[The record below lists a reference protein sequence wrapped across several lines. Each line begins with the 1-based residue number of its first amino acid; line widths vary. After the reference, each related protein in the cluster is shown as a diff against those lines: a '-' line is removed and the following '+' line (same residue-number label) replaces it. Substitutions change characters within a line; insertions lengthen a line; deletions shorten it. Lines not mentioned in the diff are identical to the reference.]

1 MVEKSLIPLL
11 IFAAGTLLAAKGA
24 TRWAFH
30 RIALLL
36 VLGIT
41 IAVWGALSAWHL
53 PVELMPNTASETVTV
68 TVNVRGGMSPQDV
81 ETLICRPLE
90 DTLGDLSRLENMVSS
105 ARKDRG
111 VVSLQLEPGSDM
123 KSATAEVHARL
134 ERVMNK
140 LPAEIEKPV
149 VAHYEESDAPVFMAA
164 FTSDRQ
170 TPEEMRRLIETR
182 FKDRLQRVSG
192 VANVELGGGRESK
205 ILVEVDRD
213 RLSAFRLSI
222 NQIVHRL
229 GRRNVTTQVGT
240 LSGQERSAAVRISGT
255 LAGVEDMKRLP
266 IGRDPNGGMV
276 LLGQVAEVTD
286 SYMEAESLSRLNG
299 RAAVSIYIQKES
311 SANTLHTAREVER
324 AMDAAWKEL
333 PPDQRQSIQKVV
345 VSNQAETIQASL
357 ESVRMS
363 LLSGVLLIVLVIA
376 SFQSKTAITRR
387 RGRWGLGLL
396 LGTLVVA
403 SVFSVNQARLE
414 VPLVVFLLVLV
425 GMAVWDK
432 DLRPAFV
439 VGGSVPASALISFIL
454 FRMCGLS
461 INVMSLFGLALGMGM
476 LVDNA
481 IVVYENILHN
491 RELTGPVADPAAQA
505 MEATEQMV
513 MPMIGATV
521 TNAVTFLPFLFLSK
535 SLQLM
540 YWDVAA
546 AVGASHFA
554 SILVSLT
561 VVPILSL
568 KLLESKNIKPRQS
581 YAFKWHPVHFKN
593 FFPLLAGEGRVRD
606 WIGGGWKSAAKG
618 LRALWTRWAKPIQH
632 SAPTAIT
639 FIALLL
645 LGLMIFGWKGPT
657 KWTYALIATLATG
670 VGLGLLLRYD
680 TLWQNLFH
688 HRGKVLAGALALALA
703 GGWVLAKATDRDFES
718 SGELDEFVIFV
729 ELSSGVKL
737 DVANA
742 VIREVESRL
751 NKDPHVAHSV
761 LTAVARIE
769 GWSSKLYITLRPRAE
784 RPLSTTQVID
794 HLRKELDNV
803 GRDVDENAFVH
814 FSSPQTGREMTVQIQ
829 GPDYGVM
836 EQLAQEIT
844 GGLETIRGLADV
856 KMRFRPGRPQVNVHV
871 DPDRAARRGLTVDE
885 VVDTVH
891 GQVRGLR
898 ATLLR
903 TRSTQ
908 TEVIVRLR
916 ASDREKMQTLVDLPL
931 LTRRGDR
938 VRLGEVATLQVGQ
951 MPNEVFRENKQR
963 LLQITAN
970 RDKISLSRAAEEIL
984 RVLEQIKF
992 PRDYFASLAGD
1003 YKETMRGFR
1012 QLSWGLLAML
1022 VAVYLVLVI
1031 LFESIVQPLVIM
1043 ATVPLCLIGAAWG
1056 LAILGLPL
1064 STGVMVGLMMLGGI
1078 VVNNGIMLL
1087 DHFNRHSPV
1096 GTGLVSTASETK
1108 AAIPCDHTSSVK
1120 PEAYGE
1126 ELESGSGEAQLLWDA
1141 LRAAALARRRPILL
1155 TAGSAILGFLPLML
1169 DTSET
1174 GALWRP
1180 LSAAMVF
1187 GLLVSTIL
1195 TLYVVPCLTFA
1206 LKQDVP
1212 RLLHRPPSPLHP
1224 LDAPRKLL
1232 QLVHNFFF
1240 KS

>member
-1 MVEKSLIPLL
+1 
-11 IFAAGTLLAAKGA
+11 
-24 TRWAFH
+24 
-30 RIALLL
+30 
-36 VLGIT
+36 
-41 IAVWGALSAWHL
+41 
-53 PVELMPNTASETVTV
+53 
-68 TVNVRGGMSPQDV
+68 
-81 ETLICRPLE
+81 
-90 DTLGDLSRLENMVSS
+90 
-105 ARKDRG
+105 
-111 VVSLQLEPGSDM
+111 
-123 KSATAEVHARL
+123 
-134 ERVMNK
+134 
-140 LPAEIEKPV
+140 
-149 VAHYEESDAPVFMAA
+149 
-164 FTSDRQ
+164 
-170 TPEEMRRLIETR
+170 
-182 FKDRLQRVSG
+182 
-192 VANVELGGGRESK
+192 
-205 ILVEVDRD
+205 
-213 RLSAFRLSI
+213 
-222 NQIVHRL
+222 
-229 GRRNVTTQVGT
+229 
-240 LSGQERSAAVRISGT
+240 
-255 LAGVEDMKRLP
+255 
-266 IGRDPNGGMV
+266 
-276 LLGQVAEVTD
+276 
-286 SYMEAESLSRLNG
+286 
-299 RAAVSIYIQKES
+299 
-311 SANTLHTAREVER
+311 
-324 AMDAAWKEL
+324 
-333 PPDQRQSIQKVV
+333 
-345 VSNQAETIQASL
+345 
-357 ESVRMS
+357 
-363 LLSGVLLIVLVIA
+363 
-376 SFQSKTAITRR
+376 
-387 RGRWGLGLL
+387 
-396 LGTLVVA
+396 
-403 SVFSVNQARLE
+403 
-414 VPLVVFLLVLV
+414 
-425 GMAVWDK
+425 MAVWDK

-593 FFPLLAGEGRVRD
+593 FFPLFAGEGRVRD

-769 GWSSKLYITLRPRAE
+769 GWSSKLYITLRSRAE

-794 HLRKELDNV
+794 HLRKGLDNV

-829 GPDYGVM
+829 GPDYVVM

-856 KMRFRPGRPQVNVHV
+856 KMRFRPGRPQVNVQV

>member
-1 MVEKSLIPLL
+1 MGEKSLIPLL
-11 IFAAGTLLAAKGA
+11 IFAAGTLLVAKGA
-24 TRWAFH
+24 TRWAFQ
-30 RIALLL
+30 RMALLL

-41 IAVWGALSAWHL
+41 IAVWGGISMWHL

-134 ERVMNK
+134 ERVMNR

-164 FTSDRQ
+164 FTSDRHS
-170 TPEEMRRLIETR
+170 PEEMRHMIETH
-182 FKDRLQRVSG
+182 FKDRLQRVTG
-192 VANVELGGGRESK
+192 VANVEVGGGRESK
-205 ILVEVDRD
+205 ILVEVDKD

-222 NQIVHRL
+222 NKIVHRL

-240 LSGQERSAAVRISGT
+240 LTGQDRSAAVRIVGT

-266 IGRDPNGGMV
+266 IGRDPNGGTV
-276 LLGQVAEVTD
+276 VLGQVAEVMD

-299 RAAVSIYIQKES
+299 RAAVSLYIQKES
-311 SANTLHTAREVER
+311 SANTLQTARDVER
-324 AMDAAWKEL
+324 AMDTAWKEL
-333 PPDQRQSIQKVV
+333 PPNLRRSVQKVV
-345 VSNQAETIQASL
+345 VSNQAETISASL

-363 LLSGVLLIVLVIA
+363 LISGVLLIVLVIA
-376 SFQSKTAITRR
+376 SFQSKTPITRR
-387 RGRWGLGLL
+387 RGRWLLAIL
-396 LGTLVVA
+396 LGALVLA

-414 VPLVVFLLVLV
+414 IPLVFFLLLLV
-425 GMAVWDK
+425 GMAIWDK

-439 VGGSVPASALISFIL
+439 VGGSIPASALISFIL

-461 INVMSLFGLALGMGM
+461 LNVMSLFGLALGMGM

-481 IVVYENILHN
+481 IVVYENILHS
-491 RELTGPVADPAAQA
+491 RELAGPVADPAAQA
-505 MEATEQMV
+505 MVATQQMV
-513 MPMIGATV
+513 LPMIGATV
-521 TNAVTFLPFLFLSK
+521 TNAVTFLPFIFLSK
-535 SLQLM
+535 NLQLL

-546 AVGASHFA
+546 AVGASLFA

-568 KLLESKNIKPRQS
+568 KLLESKEGVGPFPFFRRGPIYGANLIGFIAEKIQSLPTSRVIALILKFPRG
-581 YAFKWHPVHFKN
+581 
-593 FFPLLAGEGRVRD
+593 PLL
-606 WIGGGWKSAAKG
+606 K
-618 LRALWTRWAKPIQH
+618 WTNTLIRT
-632 SAPTAIT
+632 APTMIT
-639 FIALLL
+639 FVALLLIGLLL
-645 LGLMIFGWKGPT
+645 LGWKGPS
-657 KWTYALIATLATG
+657 KWTYAVVATLTTG
-670 VGLGLLLRYD
+670 IGLNLLRRYD
-680 TLWQNLFH
+680 TIWNDLFKN
-688 HRGKVLAGALALALA
+688 RGKVLAGALALALA
-703 GGWVLAKATDRDFES
+703 GGWILAKATDRDFES

-742 VIREVESRL
+742 VIHQVETRL
-751 NKDPHVAHSV
+751 KQDDQVDRSI

-769 GWSSKLYITLRPRAE
+769 GWSSKLYVTLRPRAD
-784 RPLSTTQVID
+784 RPLSTVQVID
-794 HLRKELDNV
+794 RLRKNLDNV

-814 FSSPQTGREMTVQIQ
+814 FSSPQTGREMTIQIQ

-836 EQLAQEIT
+836 EQLAQEVT
-844 GGLETIRGLADV
+844 AGLETIKGLVDV
-856 KMRFRPGRPQVNVHV
+856 KMRFRPGRPQVVINV
-871 DPDRAARRGLTVDE
+871 DPDGAARRGLTVDE
-885 VVDTVH
+885 VVETVH

-903 TRSTQ
+903 SRSNQ

-931 LTRRGDR
+931 LTRRGER
-938 VRLGEVATLQVGQ
+938 VRLGEVSTLQMGQ

-984 RVLEQIKF
+984 KVLERIKF
-992 PRDYFASLAGD
+992 PRDYFGSLAGD
-1003 YKETMRGFR
+1003 FKETMRGFR

-1022 VAVYLVLVI
+1022 VAVYLVLVV
-1031 LFESIVQPLVIM
+1031 LFESVLQPLVIM
-1043 ATVPLCLIGAAWG
+1043 ATVPLCLIGVAWG
-1056 LAILGLPL
+1056 LAVLGLPL

-1087 DHFNRHSPV
+1087 DHLNNHAPA
-1096 GTGLVSTASETK
+1096 TGDSQT
-1108 AAIPCDHTSSVK
+1108 
-1120 PEAYGE
+1120 
-1126 ELESGSGEAQLLWDA
+1126 LWDA
-1141 LRAAALARRRPILL
+1141 LRTASLARQRPIIL
-1155 TAGSAILGFLPLML
+1155 TAGSAVLGFLPLML

-1180 LSAAMVF
+1180 LSVAMVF

-1195 TLYVVPCLTFA
+1195 TLYVVPCLAFA

-1212 RLLHRPPSPLHP
+1212 RLLHRSMPPQIPVATP
-1224 LDAPRKLL
+1224 FKML
-1232 QLVHNFFF
+1232 QVVHNFFF

>member
-1 MVEKSLIPLL
+1 MGEKSFIPLL
-11 IFAAGTLLAAKGA
+11 IFAVGTLLAAKGA
-24 TRWAFH
+24 TRWAFQ
-30 RIALLL
+30 RMALLL

-41 IAVWGALSAWHL
+41 LAVWGGISVWQL

-111 VVSLQLEPGSDM
+111 VVSLQLEAGSDM
-123 KSATAEVHARL
+123 KSATAEVHAKL
-134 ERVMNK
+134 ERVMNR

-164 FTSDRQ
+164 FTSDRHS
-170 TPEEMRRLIETR
+170 PEEMRHMIETR
-182 FKDRLQRVSG
+182 FKDRLQRVTG
-192 VANVELGGGRESK
+192 VANVEVGGGRESK

-222 NQIVHRL
+222 NQIVRRL

-240 LSGQERSAAVRISGT
+240 LAGRDRSAAVRIVGT

-266 IGRDPNGGMV
+266 IGRDPNGGTV
-276 LLGQVAEVTD
+276 VLGQVAEVTD

-299 RAAVSIYIQKES
+299 RAAVSVYIQKES
-311 SANTLHTAREVER
+311 SANTLQTARDVER
-324 AMDAAWKEL
+324 AMDTAWKEL
-333 PPDQRQSIQKVV
+333 PPDLRRSVQKVV
-345 VSNQAETIQASL
+345 VSNQAETISASL

-376 SFQSKTAITRR
+376 AFQSKTAITRR
-387 RGRWGLGLL
+387 RGRWLLAVL
-396 LGTLVVA
+396 LGALVVA

-414 VPLVVFLLVLV
+414 IPLVVFLLFLI

-439 VGGSVPASALISFIL
+439 VGGSIPASALISFIL

-461 INVMSLFGLALGMGM
+461 LNVMSLFGLALGMGM

-481 IVVYENILHN
+481 IVVYENILHA
-491 RELTGPVADPAAQA
+491 REITGPVADPAAQA
-505 MEATEQMV
+505 MIATEQMV

-521 TNAVTFLPFLFLSK
+521 TNAATFLPFIFLSK

-546 AVGASHFA
+546 AVGASQFA
-554 SILVSLT
+554 SVLVSLT

-568 KLLESKNIKPRQS
+568 KLLESKELKS
-581 YAFKWHPVHFKN
+581 HPHDALKLSPAYMKK
-593 FFPLLAGEGRVRD
+593 FFPLLSGEGRVRD
-606 WIGGGWKSAAKG
+606 WILGAWKFATQWTSG
-618 LRALWTRWAKPIQH
+618 LWHRWAKPIQH
-632 SAPTAIT
+632 SAPTVLT

-645 LGLMIFGWKGPT
+645 MGLMIFGWKGPS
-657 KWTYALIATLATG
+657 KWTYALVATLATG
-670 VGLGLLLRYD
+670 IGLNLLRRYE
-680 TLWQNLFH
+680 TIWQDLFH
-688 HRGKVLAGALALALA
+688 NRGKVLAGALALAIT

-742 VIREVESRL
+742 VIHQVESRL
-751 NKDPHVAHSV
+751 NQDPKIARSI

-784 RPLSTTQVID
+784 RPLSTVQVID
-794 HLRKELDNV
+794 RLRKTLDNV

-836 EQLAQEIT
+836 EQLAQEVT
-844 GGLETIRGLADV
+844 AGLETIKGLADV
-856 KMRFRPGRPQVNVHV
+856 KMRFRPGRPQVIVNVN
-871 DPDRAARRGLTVDE
+871 PDAAARRGLTVDE
-885 VVDTVH
+885 VVETVH

-903 TRSTQ
+903 SRSTQ

-938 VRLGEVATLQVGQ
+938 VRLGEVATLQLGQ

-984 RVLEQIKF
+984 KVLERIKF

-1031 LFESIVQPLVIM
+1031 LFESVLQPLVIM
-1043 ATVPLCLIGAAWG
+1043 ATVPLCLIGVAWG
-1056 LAILGLPL
+1056 LAVLGLPL

-1087 DHFNRHSPV
+1087 DHLNNHPPA
-1096 GTGLVSTASETK
+1096 TGDSQT
-1108 AAIPCDHTSSVK
+1108 
-1120 PEAYGE
+1120 
-1126 ELESGSGEAQLLWDA
+1126 LWDA
-1141 LRAAALARRRPILL
+1141 LRAASLARRRPILL

-1180 LSAAMVF
+1180 LSVAMVF

-1195 TLYVVPCLTFA
+1195 TLYVVPCLTFS

-1212 RLLHRPPSPLHP
+1212 HLLHRPYAPFPPVATPS
-1224 LDAPRKLL
+1224 KLL
-1232 QLVHNFFF
+1232 QVVHKFFF
-1240 KS
+1240 ES